1 MTEIEGLKLRQQN
14 ALLQAQSLERDVLVR
29 EHARLMAE
37 AQELQQTIAK
47 LEIEEE
53 GRKNEMEKN
62 PVGWHPTTHP
72 DAAQYK

>member
-37 AQELQQTIAK
+37 AQDLQQTI
-47 LEIEEE
+47 
-53 GRKNEMEKN
+53 RKSN
-62 PVGWHPTTHP
+62 VIS
-72 DAAQYK
+72 